1 MLLSHFSNFCSSAEF
16 QCSQK
21 STFVDLNAL
30 LLDQYLYYQLA
41 NFASQTIMMFIN
53 KRTIFLITV
62 TFFLNFTDA
71 SDSSSES
78 SDSLDPSMDEMRSV
92 STSIPIPVQTKRTDN
107 IPVQTT
113 RTDNIPVQT
122 TRTDKEHKH
131 VKKVTASSMQASACL
146 DDKTFRVNGV
156 DKKSCRW
163 IRKSSDE
170 KKESYCTRARV
181 RRHCPNAC
189 DAPCASSE

>member
-21 STFVDLNAL
+21 ITFADLNAL
-30 LLDQYLYYQLA
+30 LLSLLDQYLYYQLA
-41 NFASQTIMMFIN
+41 HFASQTIMIFIN

-78 SDSLDPSMDEMRSV
+78 SDSSDPSMDEMRIV
-92 STSIPIPVQTKRTDN
+92 STSIP
-107 IPVQTT
+107 
-113 RTDNIPVQT
+113 IPVQT
-122 TRTDKEHKH
+122 TRTDKEHDKEHKH
-131 VKKVTASSMQASACL
+131 VKKVTAKSIQAFACL
-146 DDKTFRVNGV
+146 DDKKFRVNGK
-156 DKKSCRW
+156 DKKSCKW

-170 KKESYCTRARV
+170 KKESYCTRPRV

>member
-21 STFVDLNAL
+21 ITFADLNAL
-30 LLDQYLYYQLA
+30 LLSLLDQYLYYQLA
-41 NFASQTIMMFIN
+41 HFASQTIMIFIN

-92 STSIPIPVQTKRTDN
+92 STSIR

-122 TRTDKEHKH
+122 TRTDKEHDKEHKH
-131 VKKVTASSMQASACL
+131 VKKVTAKSIQAFACL
-146 DDKTFRVNGV
+146 DDKKFRVNGK
-156 DKKSCRW
+156 DKKSCKW

-170 KKESYCTRARV
+170 KKESYCTRPRV